1 MHEGQLKTESLTE
14 SLDRLELEEEYSKG
28 DPSRFDIS
36 VKSSNEFN
44 SQQRSTIDGQCIS
57 ASVSLYLGRLAEN
70 RKTVKQ
76 EAGGR

>member
-36 VKSSNEFN
+36 VKYFVAKKIQATNSIHSND
-44 SQQRSTIDGQCIS
+44 RRLM
-57 ASVSLYLGRLAEN
+57 ASVSRPVYLSILADW
-70 RKTVKQ
+70 RKTGKQ
-76 EAGGR
+76 